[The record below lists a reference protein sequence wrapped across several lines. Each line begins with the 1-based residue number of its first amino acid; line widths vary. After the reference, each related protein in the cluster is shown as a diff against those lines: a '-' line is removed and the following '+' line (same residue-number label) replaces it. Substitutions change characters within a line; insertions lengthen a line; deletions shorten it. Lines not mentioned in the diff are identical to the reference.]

1 MRAAIPYDSEEA
13 RSIAGYIAA
22 VMHGVAYSTSAE
34 LAKKMGAID
43 GYTVNRDDMLRVVHN
58 HHRAVSGQDC
68 IGEMSQNSR
77 VHYGIK
83 LLSRVKSM
91 DSAPRGVEPAFMLV
105 VYKKLHGGGYMK
117 LVDDSD
123 PIAILYSLNEILVTG
138 WSVVNDASS

>member
-13 RSIAGYIAA
+13 RSIAGYITA

-68 IGEMSQNSR
+68 IGEMSQNSC

-91 DSAPRGVEPAFMLV
+91 DSAPR
-105 VYKKLHGGGYMK
+105 K
-117 LVDDSD
+117 
-123 PIAILYSLNEILVTG
+123 
-138 WSVVNDASS
+138 